1 MPTPD
6 AVLADLPAHRRE
18 LFGARVERWLPD
30 LLAGLAPL
38 YADPAAV
45 ADRLLLQAARA
56 FAVREDEL
64 HALDLRRSLA
74 PDWFQRADVLGYAAY
89 ADRFAG
95 DLAAVAAR
103 VPYLESLG
111 VTYLHLMP
119 LLTPGPPP
127 NDGGYA
133 VADHGS
139 VRPDLGTMDD
149 LAALTRTL
157 RGRGISLCLDLVLNH
172 VADTHAWARAAR
184 AGDPVKRAYFRVF
197 PDRTGPD
204 AWEATLPEVFP
215 DLAPGNFTWD
225 DDLDGWVWTTFNSYQ
240 WDVDWANPDV
250 FCEYAQVVLDLA
262 NRGVEVL
269 RLDAIAF
276 TWKRLGT
283 ACQNQPEVH
292 ALTQALRTL
301 ARIACP
307 AVLFKAEAIVG
318 PRDLVAYLGADGTG
332 EHWGKVSDLAYHNGL
347 MVQVWSMLAARDAVL
362 GSHALQQLPVPP
374 STTAWITYVRCHDD
388 IGWAIDDG
396 DAAAVGLD
404 GWAHRRFLSDWYS
417 GDFPGSWARG
427 LVFGENEATGDRR
440 ISGTAAALAG
450 IGTWDP
456 QAVARVLLAHAVVF
470 GFGGIP
476 VLWSGDELGLGNDPH
491 WAEEPGHAADNRW
504 AHRPRLTWGDD
515 DRPVPDSP
523 AVVEGIAALTR
534 ARASLP
540 QLHASV
546 PARVLDPRDP
556 AVLLV
561 ARDHPLGTVLGAYN
575 VAPEPR
581 HVPLQVLRDLGL
593 DPARV
598 VDHLTGQPPHLAED
612 AVQLAAY
619 QAVWLR

>member
-1 MPTPD
+1 MPT
-6 AVLADLPAHRRE
+6 ALPAHRRE
-18 LFGARVERWLPD
+18 VLDARIERWLPD
-30 LLAGLAPL
+30 LLAGLTPL
-38 YADPAAV
+38 YADPVAV
-45 ADRLLLQAARA
+45 ADRLVALATAA
-56 FAVREDEL
+56 FAAREDEL

-74 PDWFQRADVLGYAAY
+74 PDWFQREDVVGYAAY
-89 ADRFAG
+89 AERFAG
-95 DLAAVAAR
+95 RDLAAVAAR

-111 VTYLHLMP
+111 VRYLHLMP
-119 LLTPGPPP
+119 VLTPGPPP

-133 VADHGS
+133 VADYGS
-139 VRPDLGTMDD
+139 IRPDLGTMDD
-149 LAALTRTL
+149 LAELTRTL
-157 RGRGISLCLDLVLNH
+157 RGRGMSLCLDLVLNH
-172 VADTHAWARAAR
+172 VADTHAWALAAK
-184 AGDPVKRAYFRVF
+184 AGDPAKRAYFRVF
-197 PDRTGPD
+197 GDRTEPD

-215 DLAPGNFTWD
+215 DLAPGSFTWD
-225 DDLDGWVWTTFNSYQ
+225 DDLAGWVWTTFNSYQ

-250 FCEYAQVVLDLA
+250 FCEYAQIVLDLA

-283 ACQNQPEVH
+283 NCQNQPEVH
-292 ALTQALRTL
+292 ALTQALRAV

-307 AVLFKAEAIVG
+307 ALLFKAEAIVG
-318 PRDLVAYLGADGTG
+318 PRDLVAYLGTG

-404 GWAHRRFLSDWYS
+404 GYAHRRFLSDWYS

-450 IGTWDP
+450 TGTWDP

-491 WAEEPGHAADNRW
+491 WAQEPGHAADNRW
-504 AHRPRLTWGDD
+504 AHRPRLTWGAD

-523 AVVEGIAALTR
+523 AVARGIAALTR
-534 ARASLP
+534 ARATLP

-546 PARVLDPRDP
+546 AARVLDPRDP

-561 ARDHPLGTVLGAYN
+561 AREHPLGTVLGAYN

-598 VDHLTGQPPHLAED
+598 VDHLTGAAPQLAED
-612 AVQLAAY
+612 AVQLAPY
-619 QAVWLR
+619 QALWLR